1 MSEEFNKKVKQFYE
15 LYFKKLMIIPF
26 ALLFI
31 AIFLIVF
38 KVATTGD
45 FINKGVSLKG
55 GVTMTI
61 PEVSGVDMTKFKSD
75 LDSNFPGK
83 DISIRSIGASGLVV
97 DAGINDKVEI
107 DNFVSFVGKELN
119 LKQEQYTV
127 EVMGASLGSS
137 FFKETL
143 FSIGLAFLFMS
154 ITVFLYFWGYYA
166 PSFMVILCAFSDI
179 ITTLAIVN
187 LLGIKLSTAGIA
199 AFLMLIG
206 YSVDTDILLSTRVL
220 KVKEGSVNDK
230 IFDAFGTGMMMTLTT
245 LAAITVG
252 LVFTKSDVIHQ
263 IMFILLIGLVC
274 DIIFTWLQNA
284 ALLKL
289 YVERKKHHE

>member
-75 LDSNFPGK
+75 LDSNFLGK